1 MLAQVL
7 NREFLLSVVEETR
20 HGLVREITERKRR
33 GAPSLLDTFTDQQL
47 REVVDALEQVAD
59 APEGLEP
66 AEQAPEKPRDDAAPP
81 KDDYAYVPRS
91 PLASIVQSA
100 IEEQVE
106 LHAPPGAVVKG
117 RLYEDRR
124 GPGPSPVTDR
134 QLANVPLRRTAT
146 GRRVW
151 GRYEVARPQILS
163 DPRWIWSGIVIAWNN
178 FQHPAPFSKDHTGPI
193 PIGERARVIIL
204 GDWGSGLDRAG
215 DVSERIVEWLRRG
228 AAEKRDLHVI
238 HLGDVYY
245 TGGRNEYAN
254 NFLDRWPVNL
264 GEDIGSFTLN
274 GNHDMYQGARHY
286 FDTALADPRFAR
298 QAGSSTFSLRNDRW
312 QLIGLDSAY
321 EDAGLYGDQATWAR
335 DLVDNSEGRRTILLS
350 HHQPWSAYEPGAS
363 MLRHKIE
370 PVLATEQVDAWFW
383 GHEHRCLV
391 YRDAKNL
398 PFASC
403 VGHGGIPEYTA
414 AAIDAPY
421 VEPLV
426 YDYRQPYGDG
436 WQPWIRFGFVA
447 ADLDGDRMHLSY
459 VDEFGS
465 EHHAEDV

>member
-7 NREFLLSVVEETR
+7 NREFLLSVVADTR
-20 HGLVREITERKRR
+20 WGLERALADRKRR
-33 GAPSLLDTFTDQQL
+33 GPPSALDDFTEEQL
-47 REVVDALEQVAD
+47 REVVDALAAVAD

-66 AEQAPEKPRDDAAPP
+66 AEEVSEEPRDDAAPP

-91 PLASIVQSA
+91 PLAGIVQSV

-106 LHAPPGAVVKG
+106 LRAPPDAVVK
-117 RLYEDRR
+117 RRFYEDRR
-124 GPGPSPVTDR
+124 GPGPSPVTDE
-134 QLANVPLRRTAT
+134 QLAAVPLRRTDA

-163 DPRWIWSGIVIAWNN
+163 DPGWILSAVVIAWNKLK
-178 FQHPAPFSKDHTGPI
+178 HPAPFNRAHAGPI
-193 PIGERARVIIL
+193 PIGDPARIIVV
-204 GDWGSGLDRAG
+204 GDWGSGLARAW
-215 DVSERIVEWLRRG
+215 DVRERIVDWLRRG
-228 AAEKRDLHVI
+228 AAERRDLHVI

-245 TGGRNEYAN
+245 TGGQNEYAN
-254 NFLDRWPVNL
+254 NFLDPWPVTL

-274 GNHDMYQGARHY
+274 GNHDMYQGAHHY

-298 QAGSSTFSLRNDRW
+298 QANSSTFSLRNDRW
-312 QLIGLDSAY
+312 QLIGLDTAY
-321 EDAGLYGDQATWAR
+321 EDAGLYGDQANWAR
-335 DLVDNSEGRRTILLS
+335 ELVENGEGRRTALLT
-350 HHQPWSAYEPGAS
+350 HHQPWSVYAPGAS
-363 MLRHKIE
+363 LLRHKIE
-370 PVLATEQVDAWFW
+370 PVLATNEVDAWFW

-391 YRDAKNL
+391 YRGAENL

-414 AAIDAPY
+414 AAVDAAY
-421 VEPLV
+421 TQPLV

-447 ADLDGDRMHLSY
+447 ADLDGNRMHLTY
-459 VDEFGS
+459 VDEFGC
-465 EHHAEDV
+465 EHHTEDV